1 MNGKNKILV
10 VDDDA
15 SHRTMLK
22 TLMAGWGY
30 EIHLADDGTSGVERV
45 HQEHF
50 DIVLMDMKMIKMSGM
65 EALEKIC
72 LYNPALPVIIMTA
85 YSSIETAVE
94 ALKSGA
100 YDYMTK
106 PLDFDKLKLTI
117 SHILETLY
125 LKKENIHLKKRL
137 DQSFS
142 RDDII
147 GKSAVMAT
155 LLDTV
160 ELAAP
165 SDANILVT
173 GGSGTGKELIA
184 SAIHYNSPRRDMPF
198 IRINCAAITETLL
211 ESELFGH
218 EKGSFTG
225 AEKRRKGRFFQ
236 ADGGSILLDEIGEM
250 SLAMQAKL
258 LRVIQEKEITPV
270 GSEENIKVDVRVIAS
285 TNRDLKKMAEDGRFR
300 DDLYFRLNV
309 VTIEIPPL
317 SSRSEDIPSLALH
330 FLKLFSEKNH
340 RDIKGFTPEAMDAMI
355 RYGWPG
361 NVRELMNCIERAVV
375 LARSDYLSL
384 ADLPFSARVPQPSD
398 ANRHQL
404 EEHHE
409 PHGEIG
415 DKRTSETD
423 STANRSGEEPQL
435 EDIPL
440 ADIEKKAVLR
450 TLESASGN
458 RSEAARRLGITRKT
472 LLKKLRLYG
481 EA

>member
-22 TLMAGWGY
+22 TLMTRWGY
-30 EIHLADDGTSGVERV
+30 EIHLADDGSSGVDKV

-50 DIVLMDMKMIKMSGM
+50 DIVLMDMKMLKMSGM

-72 LYNPALPVIIMTA
+72 NYNPALPVIIMTA

-94 ALKSGA
+94 ALKNGA

-117 SHILETLY
+117 SHIIETIY
-125 LKKENIHLKKRL
+125 LKRENIDLKKRL
-137 DQSFS
+137 NQNFN
-142 RDDII
+142 RENII
-147 GKSAVMAT
+147 GKSPAMTA

-165 SDANILVT
+165 SDANILII

-184 SAIHYNSPRRDMPF
+184 SAIHYNSPRKDMPF

-225 AEKRRKGRFFQ
+225 ADKRRKGRFLQ
-236 ADGGSILLDEIGEM
+236 AHGGSILLDEIGEM

-258 LRVIQEKEITPV
+258 LRVLQEKEITPV
-270 GSEENIKVDVRVIAS
+270 GSEENIRVDVRVIAS
-285 TNRDLKKMAEDGRFR
+285 TNRDLKKMAADGRFR

-309 VTIEIPPL
+309 VTLEIPPL
-317 SSRSEDIPSLALH
+317 SYRSEDIPSLALH
-330 FLKLFSEKNH
+330 FLKLFSQKNH
-340 RDIKGFTPEAMDAMI
+340 RDIKGFTPEAMDSMI

-361 NVRELMNCIERAVV
+361 NVRELMNSIERAVV

-384 ADLPFSARVPQPSD
+384 EDFPFITRLNNIDTNSPAIPQVAQHTAISNSSSTYID
-398 ANRHQL
+398 T
-404 EEHHE
+404 
-409 PHGEIG
+409 I
-415 DKRTSETD
+415 SED
-423 STANRSGEEPQL
+423 SSL
-435 EDIPL
+435 V
-440 ADIEKKAVLR
+440 DIEREAVLR
-450 TLESASGN
+450 TLESANGN
-458 RSEAARRLGITRKT
+458 RSETARRLGITRKT

-481 EA
+481 KA

>member
-1 MNGKNKILV
+1 
-10 VDDDA
+10 
-15 SHRTMLK
+15 MLK
-22 TLMAGWGY
+22 TLMTRWGY
-30 EIHLADDGTSGVERV
+30 EIHLADDGSSGVDRV

-50 DIVLMDMKMIKMSGM
+50 DIVLMDMKMLKMSGM

-72 LYNPALPVIIMTA
+72 NYNPALPVIIMTA

-94 ALKSGA
+94 ALKNGA

-117 SHILETLY
+117 SHIIETIY
-125 LKKENIHLKKRL
+125 LKNENIDLKKRL
-137 DQSFS
+137 NQNFN
-142 RDDII
+142 RENII
-147 GKSAVMAT
+147 GKSPAITA

-165 SDANILVT
+165 SDANILII

-184 SAIHYNSPRRDMPF
+184 SAIHYNSPRKDMPF

-225 AEKRRKGRFFQ
+225 ADKRRKGRFLQ
-236 ADGGSILLDEIGEM
+236 AHGGSILLDEIGEM

-258 LRVIQEKEITPV
+258 LRVLQEKEITPV
-270 GSEENIKVDVRVIAS
+270 GSEENIRVDVRVIAS
-285 TNRDLKKMAEDGRFR
+285 TNRDLKKMAADGRFR
-300 DDLYFRLNV
+300 EDLYFRLNV
-309 VTIEIPPL
+309 VTLEIPPL

-330 FLKLFSEKNH
+330 FLKLFSQKNH
-340 RDIKGFTPEAMDAMI
+340 RDIKGFTPEAMDSMI

-361 NVRELMNCIERAVV
+361 NVRELMNSIERAVV

-384 ADLPFSARVPQPSD
+384 EDFPFITQLNNINANSPTIPQVVQHTAVSNSSSTYI
-398 ANRHQL
+398 AT
-404 EEHHE
+404 
-409 PHGEIG
+409 I
-415 DKRTSETD
+415 SED
-423 STANRSGEEPQL
+423 SSL
-435 EDIPL
+435 V
-440 ADIEKKAVLR
+440 DIERDAVLR
-450 TLESASGN
+450 TLESANGN
-458 RSEAARRLGITRKT
+458 RSETARRLGITRKT

-481 EA
+481 KA

>member
-15 SHRTMLK
+15 GHRTMLK
-22 TLMAGWGY
+22 TLMTGWGY
-30 EIHLADDGTSGVERV
+30 EIHLADDGSYGVEKV

-72 LYNPALPVIIMTA
+72 AYNPALPVIIMTA

-94 ALKSGA
+94 ALKNGA

-117 SHILETLY
+117 AHIIETLY

-142 RDDII
+142 REDII
-147 GKSAVMAT
+147 GKSDAMTT

-165 SDANILVT
+165 SDANILIT

-184 SAIHYNSPRRDMPF
+184 NAIHYNSPRKDMPF

-225 AEKRRKGRFFQ
+225 ADKRRKGRFLQ
-236 ADGGSILLDEIGEM
+236 AHGGSILLDEIGEM

-258 LRVIQEKEITPV
+258 LRVLQEKEITPV
-270 GSEENIKVDVRVIAS
+270 GSEETIKVDVRVIAS

-309 VTIEIPPL
+309 VTLEIPPL
-317 SSRSEDIPSLALH
+317 SERSEDIPSLSLH
-330 FLKLFSEKNH
+330 FLKLFSKKNR

-355 RYGWPG
+355 RYRWPG

-384 ADLPFSARVPQPSD
+384 DDLPFAAQ
-398 ANRHQL
+398 AN
-404 EEHHE
+404 
-409 PHGEIG
+409 GNIEISQMVQSITIP
-415 DKRTSETD
+415 DVD
-423 STANRSGEEPQL
+423 STASEISFTK
-435 EDIPL
+435 DISL
-440 ADIEKKAVLR
+440 AEIEREAVLR
-450 TLESASGN
+450 TLESAEGN

-472 LLKKLRLYG
+472 LLKKLKDYG
-481 EA
+481 KA

>member
-1 MNGKNKILV
+1 MSEKNKILV
-10 VDDDA
+10 VDDDIG
-15 SHRTMLK
+15 HRTMLK
-22 TLMAGWGY
+22 TLMTGWGY
-30 EIHLADDGTSGVERV
+30 DIHLADDGSSGVEMVR
-45 HQEHF
+45 QEYF
-50 DIVLMDMKMIKMSGM
+50 DIVLMDMKMLRMSGM
-65 EALEKIC
+65 EALEKIN

-85 YSSIETAVE
+85 YSSIETAVD
-94 ALKSGA
+94 ALKRGA
-100 YDYMTK
+100 YDYLTK

-117 SHILETLY
+117 AHILENLY

-147 GKSAVMAT
+147 GTSAPMTA
-155 LLDTV
+155 LLNTV

-165 SDANILVT
+165 SDATILIT

-184 SAIHYNSPRRDMPF
+184 GAIHYNSPRKEMPF

-225 AEKRRKGRFFQ
+225 AERKRKGRFLQ
-236 ADGGSILLDEIGEM
+236 AHGGSILLDEIGEM

-258 LRVIQEKEITPV
+258 LRVLQEKEVTPV
-270 GSEENIKVDVRVIAS
+270 GSEESIKVDVRLIAS

-300 DDLYFRLNV
+300 EDLYFRLNV
-309 VTIEIPPL
+309 VTLEVPPL
-317 SSRSEDIPSLALH
+317 SARSEDVPQLALH

-340 RDIKGFTPEAMDAMI
+340 RDIKGFTPEAMDVMI
-355 RYGWPG
+355 RYAWPG
-361 NVRELMNCIERAVV
+361 NVRELMNSIERAVV
-375 LARSDYLSL
+375 LARSDYLSVL
-384 ADLPFSARVPQPSD
+384 DLPFSEKMMESTDREEKLRDESLNPDEKLASDEGARSPSSPAD
-398 ANRHQL
+398 
-404 EEHHE
+404 
-409 PHGEIG
+409 
-415 DKRTSETD
+415 SETRF
-423 STANRSGEEPQL
+423 NG
-435 EDIPL
+435 DIPL
-440 ADIEKKAVLR
+440 ADIEREAVLR
-450 TLESASGN
+450 TVEAASGN

>member
-1 MNGKNKILV
+1 MSEKNKILV
-10 VDDDA
+10 VDDDIG
-15 SHRTMLK
+15 HRTMLK

-30 EIHLADDGTSGVERV
+30 DIHLADDGSSGVKMVR
-45 HQEHF
+45 QEYF
-50 DIVLMDMKMIKMSGM
+50 DIVLMDMKMLKMSGM
-65 EALEKIC
+65 EALEKIN

-85 YSSIETAVE
+85 YSSIETAVD
-94 ALKSGA
+94 ALKRGA
-100 YDYMTK
+100 YDYLTK

-117 SHILETLY
+117 AHILENLY

-147 GKSAVMAT
+147 GTSAPMTA
-155 LLDTV
+155 LLNTV

-165 SDANILVT
+165 SDATILIT

-184 SAIHYNSPRRDMPF
+184 GAIHYNSPRKEMPF

-225 AEKRRKGRFFQ
+225 AERKRKGRFLQ
-236 ADGGSILLDEIGEM
+236 AHGGSILLDEIGEM

-258 LRVIQEKEITPV
+258 LRVLQEKEVTPV
-270 GSEENIKVDVRVIAS
+270 GSEESIKVDVRVIAS

-300 DDLYFRLNV
+300 EDLYFRLNV
-309 VTIEIPPL
+309 VTLEVPPL
-317 SSRSEDIPSLALH
+317 SARSEDVPQLALH

-340 RDIKGFTPEAMDAMI
+340 RDIKGFTPEAMDVMI
-355 RYGWPG
+355 RYAWPG
-361 NVRELMNCIERAVV
+361 NVRELMNSIERAVV
-375 LARSDYLSL
+375 LARSDYLSVL
-384 ADLPFSARVPQPSD
+384 DLPFSEKMIELTERQPKQRDEYLNHNEKIASDEGSRSSIADAEARS
-398 ANRHQL
+398 N
-404 EEHHE
+404 
-409 PHGEIG
+409 G
-415 DKRTSETD
+415 
-423 STANRSGEEPQL
+423 
-435 EDIPL
+435 DIPL
-440 ADIEKKAVLR
+440 ADIEKEAVLR
-450 TLESASGN
+450 TVEAASGN

>member
-1 MNGKNKILV
+1 MSKKSGKNKILV

-15 SHRTMLK
+15 GHRTMLK
-22 TLMAGWGY
+22 TLMRGWGY
-30 EIHLADDGTSGVERV
+30 EIELADDGTSGVEKV

-50 DIVLMDMKMIKMSGM
+50 DIVLMDMKMLKMSGM
-65 EALEKIC
+65 EALEKIVS
-72 LYNPALPVIIMTA
+72 YNPSLPVIIMTA

-94 ALKSGA
+94 ALKNGA

-117 SHILETLY
+117 ARILETLY
-125 LKKENIHLKKRL
+125 LKRENLNLKKQLSSGFHREN
-137 DQSFS
+137 
-142 RDDII
+142 II
-147 GKSAVMAT
+147 GKSHAMEA

-165 SDANILVT
+165 SDANILII

-184 SAIHYNSPRRDMPF
+184 GAIHYNSPRKDMPF

-225 AEKRRKGRFFQ
+225 ADKKRKGRFLQ
-236 ADGGSILLDEIGEM
+236 AHGGSILLDEIGEM

-258 LRVIQEKEITPV
+258 LRVLQEKEVTPV
-270 GSEENIKVDVRVIAS
+270 GSDESIKVDARVIAS
-285 TNRDLKKMAEDGRFR
+285 TNRDIKKMAEDGEFR
-300 DDLYFRLNV
+300 EDLYFRLNV
-309 VTIEIPPL
+309 VTLEVPPL
-317 SSRSEDIPSLALH
+317 SARKEDIPLLALH

-340 RDIKGFTPEAMDAMI
+340 RDIKGFTPDAMDAMI

-361 NVRELMNCIERAVV
+361 NVRELMNSIERAVV

-384 ADLPFSARVPQPSD
+384 ADLPFVAQINHNQIDFNNQRIFKVVEPKIDSFSD
-398 ANRHQL
+398 GAL
-404 EEHHE
+404 
-409 PHGEIG
+409 
-415 DKRTSETD
+415 
-423 STANRSGEEPQL
+423 
-435 EDIPL
+435 L
-440 ADIEKKAVLR
+440 ADIEREALLK
-450 TLESASGN
+450 TLESANGN

-472 LLKKLRLYG
+472 LLKKLKLYG
-481 EA
+481 KA

>member
-1 MNGKNKILV
+1 MSEKNKILV
-10 VDDDA
+10 VDDDIG
-15 SHRTMLK
+15 HRTMLK

-30 EIHLADDGTSGVERV
+30 DIHLADDGSSGVKMVR
-45 HQEHF
+45 QEYF
-50 DIVLMDMKMIKMSGM
+50 DIVLMDMKMLKMSGM
-65 EALEKIC
+65 EALEKIN

-85 YSSIETAVE
+85 YSSIETAVD
-94 ALKSGA
+94 ALKRGA
-100 YDYMTK
+100 YDYLTK

-117 SHILETLY
+117 AHILENLY

-147 GKSAVMAT
+147 GTSAPMTA
-155 LLDTV
+155 LLNTV

-165 SDANILVT
+165 SDATILIT

-184 SAIHYNSPRRDMPF
+184 GAIHYNSPRKEMPF

-225 AEKRRKGRFFQ
+225 AERKRKGRFLQ
-236 ADGGSILLDEIGEM
+236 AHGGSILLDEIGEM

-258 LRVIQEKEITPV
+258 LRVLQEKEVTPV
-270 GSEENIKVDVRVIAS
+270 GSEESIKVDVRVIAS

-300 DDLYFRLNV
+300 EDLYFRLNV
-309 VTIEIPPL
+309 VTLEVPPL
-317 SSRSEDIPSLALH
+317 SARSEDVPQLALH

-340 RDIKGFTPEAMDAMI
+340 RDIKGFTPEAMDVMI
-355 RYGWPG
+355 RYAWPG
-361 NVRELMNCIERAVV
+361 NVRELMNSIERAVV
-375 LARSDYLSL
+375 LARSDYLSVL
-384 ADLPFSARVPQPSD
+384 DLPFSEKMIELTEREPKQRDQYLNPDEKMASDEDARSSYVDTD
-398 ANRHQL
+398 A
-404 EEHHE
+404 
-409 PHGEIG
+409 
-415 DKRTSETD
+415 
-423 STANRSGEEPQL
+423 RSNG
-435 EDIPL
+435 DIPL
-440 ADIEKKAVLR
+440 ADIEREAVLR
-450 TLESASGN
+450 TVEAASGN